1 MNALL
6 SCLNAILMDD
16 YHILLAI
23 YLMHAQACQL
33 DDYHLSSYVNNSTS
47 RVIPLYALVENAIC
61 IL

>member
-23 YLMHAQACQL
+23 YLMRAQACHL
-33 DDYHLSSYVNNSTS
+33 DDYRLSSYVNNSTS
-47 RVIPLYALVENAIC
+47 LVIPLEAYKKNYRMY
-61 IL
+61 